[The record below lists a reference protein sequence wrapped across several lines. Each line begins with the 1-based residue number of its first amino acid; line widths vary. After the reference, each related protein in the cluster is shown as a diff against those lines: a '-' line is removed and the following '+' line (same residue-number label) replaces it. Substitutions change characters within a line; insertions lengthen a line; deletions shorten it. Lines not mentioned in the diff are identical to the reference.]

1 MSRTAGTSRPEAS
14 RPEASR
20 REVGRSFLQQ
30 LPLLVA
36 LVVLWMVLWGQFTWL
51 GLLTG
56 AVVAVVVTRVFYLP
70 PVDLS
75 GRINPWYTLVFLA
88 HFFLDVAVASFQVAF
103 QALSPKRIPRS
114 SVIGIQL
121 RTRSDLVMTLDAIA
135 MSLVP
140 GSLVVEADRERSIL
154 YLHTFATESPEDVEA
169 MRRKVLVVEARIV
182 RAIGS
187 RADLERIGAVEGT
200 KREAGS

>member
-1 MSRTAGTSRPEAS
+1 MTGEHGETKSEPDRGEMRQ
-14 RPEASR
+14 RL
-20 REVGRSFLQQ
+20 LQQ

-36 LVVLWMVLWGQFTWL
+36 LVVLWMVLWGQFT
-51 GLLTG
+51 GLSLATG
-56 AVVAVVVTRVFYLP
+56 IVVAIVVTRVFYLP

-75 GRINPWYTLVFLA
+75 GRINPWYTLVFLV
-88 HFFLDVAVASFQVAF
+88 HFFLDVAVASFQVAY
-103 QALSPKRIPRS
+103 QAIAPKRIPHS

-154 YLHTFATESPEDVEA
+154 YLHTFATESQEDVEA

-187 RADLERIGAVEGT
+187 KADLARIRDAELH
-200 KREAGS
+200 REEATS